1 MTCEKTAELLP
12 DYFHERL
19 AQPERS
25 GMELHLEQ
33 CSACAEQVQMW
44 RHLGEIEAENPSPA
58 LKNRFQAMLSAYQ
71 EGRWEHDRLKKERTP
86 PWPGFNWLR
95 GAWPQVAMTAFLLV
109 FGFAAGRYSN
119 PSHTNSGE
127 FQALHRELA
136 TTRQLVVL
144 SMLQQQS
151 PSERLQGV
159 SRSYQLDAADPEI
172 ITALIRALKSD
183 RSVDVRLAA
192 LDSLRRYSKD
202 LQVRRGVTEALGS
215 KQSPLVQIA
224 LIDALVEMRETSAV
238 PHIRELQ
245 QSPEINPSVR
255 QRASWGIARLGRG

>member
-12 DYFHERL
+12 DYFHQRL

-25 GMELHLEQ
+25 DIELHLQQ
-33 CSACAEQVQMW
+33 CSGCAEQVQMW
-44 RHLGEIEAENPSPA
+44 KQLGEIEEEKPSPA

-71 EGRWEHDRLKKERTP
+71 EGRWEHDRLRKERGP
-86 PWPGFNWLR
+86 FWSGLNWLR
-95 GAWPQVAMTAFLLV
+95 GAWPQVAMTAVLLV
-109 FGFAAGRYSN
+109 FGFAAGRYSK
-119 PSHTNSGE
+119 PSHTNANE
-127 FQALHRELA
+127 FQAMHRELA

-144 SMLQQQS
+144 SMLEQQS

-159 SRSYQLDAADPEI
+159 SRSYQLVEPDPEI
-172 ITALIRALKSD
+172 ITALIRALKFD

-192 LDSLRRYSKD
+192 LDSLRRHNKD
-202 LQVRRGVTEALGS
+202 MQVRRGVTEALGA

-224 LIDALVEMRETSAV
+224 LIDALVEMRETDAV

-245 QSPEINPSVR
+245 QSPQINPAVR